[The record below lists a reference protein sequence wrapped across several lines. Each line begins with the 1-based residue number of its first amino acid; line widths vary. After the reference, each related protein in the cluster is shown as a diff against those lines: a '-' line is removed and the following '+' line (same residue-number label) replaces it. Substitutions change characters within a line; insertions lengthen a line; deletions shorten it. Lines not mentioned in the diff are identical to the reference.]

1 MDRYG
6 EIGRAWKDWLDVGQC
21 LREIEK
27 VDRLADFWKEWLDI
41 GLILASFRDIGQS
54 LVSLRDIGRFWEVSA
69 RLKEYGIDIERLE
82 ELWWDWLDVGWIWE
96 RWWEFE
102 RD

>member
-1 MDRYG
+1 MVSFR
-6 EIGRAWKDWLDVGQC
+6 EIGRIFD
-21 LREIEK
+21 IY
-27 VDRLADFWKEWLDI
+27 WLDI
-41 GLILASFRDIGQS
+41 RRTLASFRDIGQS
-54 LVSLRDIGRFWEVSA
+54 LVSLRDIGRFWQVSA

-102 RD
+102 RDWKDLG